1 MSRSIKGV
9 IGTGLIG
16 IVFGI
21 VAGFMY
27 GVTTDNWP
35 GALGMFFGMI
45 GMVYFGTF
53 ILWLVFAIDDWI
65 NG

>member
-1 MSRSIKGV
+1 MSKFVKGF
-9 IGTGLIG
+9 IGVGLVG
-16 IVFGI
+16 IVFGV
-21 VAGFMY
+21 VAGAMY

-45 GMVYFGTF
+45 GTAYLWAF
-53 ILWLVFAIDDWI
+53 IIWLIFAIDDWI

>member
-1 MSRSIKGV
+1 MGKFVKGF

-16 IVFGI
+16 TVFGI
-21 VAGFMY
+21 VVGVMY

-45 GMVYFGTF
+45 GMIYLWAFV
-53 ILWLVFAIDDWI
+53 IWLVFAFDNWI